1 MAEIIKDNAELKLE
15 EIVVRINRVA
25 TVVKG
30 GKRFSFSALVAI
42 GNRENIVGYG
52 FGKANEVPNAVE
64 KAIKNA
70 KTRLIKLPLL
80 SGTVPHEVVGNY
92 CNSKVLLLPASA
104 GTGIIAGSSV
114 RNVLELA
121 GIHNVLT
128 KSFGSNTAVNLVKAT
143 YDALLQLRDVK
154 EVERLR
160 GVKLDY
166 VTK

>member
-1 MAEIIKDNAELKLE
+1 MAEIIRDNGELKLE

-42 GNRENIVGYG
+42 GNRENIVGFG

-64 KAIKNA
+64 KAIKDA
-70 KTRLIKLPLL
+70 KSKLIKLPLVG
-80 SGTVPHEVVGNY
+80 GTLPHEVRGKY
-92 CNSKVLLLPASA
+92 CSSEVLLLPASP
-104 GTGIIAGSSV
+104 GTGIIAGPSV

-121 GIHNVLT
+121 GVHNVLT
-128 KSFGSNTAVNLVKAT
+128 KSFGSNTAINLVKAT
-143 YDALLQLRDVK
+143 YDALSQLQDIK
-154 EVERLR
+154 DVERLR

-166 VTK
+166 VSK